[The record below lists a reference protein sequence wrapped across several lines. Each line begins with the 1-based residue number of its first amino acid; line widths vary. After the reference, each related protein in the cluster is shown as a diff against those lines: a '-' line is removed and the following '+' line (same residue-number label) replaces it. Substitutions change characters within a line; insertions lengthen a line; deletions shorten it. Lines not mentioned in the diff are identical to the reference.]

1 MKIPTHS
8 SMDRDILLG
17 QQPKAFGQERVF
29 YDPRKDPLS
38 GDSRA
43 LDPNDPIDKLII
55 ERLAER
61 ESLGLSK
68 VSDPFETGR
77 RAEDQIDDAVKTF
90 GRAPVAFGKKAV

>member
-1 MKIPTHS
+1 MKIPSHS
-8 SMDRDILLG
+8 SMDREILLG
-17 QQPKAFGQERVF
+17 QTPKSFEQDRVR
-29 YDPRKDPLS
+29 YDPRKDPVS
-38 GDSRA
+38 GESRA